1 MANVII
7 KSLHTAEKLR
17 VTKDD
22 LIHQVQHVEKKTFA
36 RREVMDFSTELR
48 KRNTDLVVVVD
59 DAGASTPAMPK
70 LVAYMIFVHLKAG
83 KAVLLH
89 KICVLEDYRR
99 RGIAK
104 IVLEIQA
111 ERLKK
116 QGCSKIQLWVDEGN
130 VPARRL
136 YKVLGLEEVNRVN
149 DYYAVG
155 RTGIQMHWEFSSV

>member
-1 MANVII
+1 
-7 KSLHTAEKLR
+7 
-17 VTKDD
+17 
-22 LIHQVQHVEKKTFA
+22 
-36 RREVMDFSTELR
+36 MDFSTELR

-136 YKVLGLEEVNRVN
+136 YKVLGLEELGKGLPSQNALAAAAFLTPRLHEFR
-149 DYYAVG
+149 DLHSG
-155 RTGIQMHWEFSSV
+155 RDGTRPAPSLK